1 MPVKEVSIE
10 PETLLKN
17 SIPEIPT
24 KKAQSKIL
32 KEDISMQPE
41 LYLKKS
47 LTSIP
52 TNEITI
58 EP

>member
-1 MPVKEVSIE
+1 
-10 PETLLKN
+10 
-17 SIPEIPT
+17 
-24 KKAQSKIL
+24 
-32 KEDISMQPE
+32 MQPE

-58 EP
+58 EPETLLKNSLPEIPTKNVQA